1 MLFPISAAE
10 LLVGYQKPKLLIFE
24 MSDFQF
30 MFLGKSKIRRKSDFV
45 SKETFSGTRP
55 QILESL
61 FQVGCIEGVCF
72 QFCG

>member
-30 MFLGKSKIRRKSDFV
+30 MFLGKSKIRRKSDL
-45 SKETFSGTRP
+45 SQRKPS
-55 QILESL
+55 
-61 FQVGCIEGVCF
+61 VGLGRKY
-72 QFCG
+72 